1 MGRTGLAAGPL
12 RLGSCLILAREW
24 RRGPE
29 MMRKREEAAVPHHP
43 VLALEGLGS
52 PLGDLG

>member
-1 MGRTGLAAGPL
+1 
-12 RLGSCLILAREW
+12 
-24 RRGPE
+24 
-29 MMRKREEAAVPHHP
+29 MMRKWEEAAVPHHP